1 MGVTVE
7 IEAQILRY
15 YHVEK
20 WRVGTIANQLHIHHS
35 VVERVLLQAGIPKVN
50 FIKRVSI
57 VDAYLPFITD
67 TLKKFPT
74 LTARRLYDMVQTRGY
89 TGSIDH
95 FRHMIYLH
103 RPRAPAEA
111 FLRLKTLPGEQ
122 AQVDWGH
129 FGHITIGKARRPLM
143 AFVMVLSFSRKIFLR
158 FYLNCQLANF
168 LRGHEAAFTYFRGI
182 PRVALYDN
190 LRSAVL
196 ERQGTAIRFNPDL
209 LAFSA
214 YYHYEPRPV
223 AVARG
228 NEKGR
233 VERSI
238 RYIRDNFFAARQ
250 WADLEDLNA
259 QAMAWCSE
267 QASNRPCP
275 EDNNLTVG
283 EAFIEEQ
290 TKLLALPDNPYS
302 TAERVEVKIGKTPY
316 ARFDLNDYSLP
327 HTAVRRTVTISAGPD
342 KVAIIDGGK
351 IIAEHQR
358 SYDRGEQIE
367 QEEHIQQLVIYK
379 AQAKQHRGQNRL
391 TKAVPIAM
399 ELLVQAADHN
409 YHLGSITTGLLLLLD
424 DYGATELTAAITEAL
439 ARKVPH
445 PNAVRI
451 SLERRREA
459 RDQLPLVHYELP
471 QNKKAREMQVTT
483 HSLSDYDKLKIT
495 NGENN
500 DK

>member
-1 MGVTVE
+1 MGITTE
-7 IEAQILRY
+7 LEAQILRY
-15 YHVEK
+15 HHVEK
-20 WRVGTIANQLHIHHS
+20 WRVGTIARQLCIHHS
-35 VVERVLLQAGIPKVN
+35 VVERVLLQAGIPKAN

-57 VDAYLPFITD
+57 IDTFLPFITT
-67 TLKKFPT
+67 TLEKFPT

-103 RPRAPAEA
+103 RPRAPAEV

-143 AFVMVLSFSRKIFLR
+143 AFVMILSFSRKIFLR

-168 LRGHEAAFTYFRGI
+168 LRGHEAAFQYYGGI
-182 PRVALYDN
+182 PRVLLCDN
-190 LRSAVL
+190 LKSAVL
-196 ERQGTAIRFNPDL
+196 ERQGSAIRFNPDL

-250 WADLEDLNA
+250 FTDLEDLNA
-259 QAMAWCSE
+259 QAMAWCSD

-275 EDNNLTVG
+275 EDTNLTVN
-283 EAFIEEQ
+283 EAFVQEQ
-290 TKLLALPDNPYS
+290 AKLLALPDNPYP

-316 ARFDLNDYSLP
+316 ARFDLNDYSVP
-327 HTAVRRTVTISAGPD
+327 HTAVRRTLTVSAQLD
-342 KVAIIDGGK
+342 KITIIDGTK

-358 SYDRGEQIE
+358 SYDRGQQIE
-367 QEEHIQQLVIYK
+367 EEEHIQQLVVYK

-391 TKAVPIAM
+391 TKAVPLAM

-409 YHLGSITTGLLLLLD
+409 YNLGSITSSLLQLLD
-424 DYGATELTAAITEAL
+424 DYGATELEAAITEAL
-439 ARKVPH
+439 SRKVPH

-451 SLERRREA
+451 SLERRREESNK
-459 RDQLPLVHYELP
+459 LPPVHYELP
-471 QNKKAREMQVTT
+471 NKKAREMQVTT
-483 HSLSDYDKLKIT
+483 HSLSTYDKKTT

>member
-1 MGVTVE
+1 MSVTAE
-7 IEAQILRY
+7 LEAQILRY

-20 WRVGTIANQLHIHHS
+20 WRVGTIARQLCTHHN
-35 VVERVLLQAGIPKVN
+35 VVERVLAQAGIPKAD
-50 FIKRVSI
+50 FIKRESI
-57 VDAYLPFITD
+57 IDTFLPFVLD

-74 LTARRLYDMVQTRGY
+74 LRAKRLYDMVQTRGY
-89 TGSIDH
+89 TGSVDH
-95 FRHMIYLH
+95 FRHLIAMH
-103 RPRAPAEA
+103 RPRPAAEA

-168 LRGHEAAFTYFRGI
+168 LRGHEAAFAYFNGI
-182 PRVALYDN
+182 PRVLLYDN
-190 LRSAVL
+190 LKSAVL
-196 ERQGTAIRFNPDL
+196 ERQGTAIRFNPEL
-209 LAFSA
+209 LDFSA
-214 YYHYEPRPV
+214 YYRYEPRPV

-250 WADLEDLNA
+250 FTDLEDLNI
-259 QAMAWCSE
+259 QAMAWCNE

-275 EDNNLTVG
+275 EDNNLNVN
-283 EAFIEEQ
+283 EAFLQEQ
-290 TKLLALPDNPYS
+290 TKLLALPDNPYQ
-302 TAERVEVKIGKTPY
+302 TDERVEVKIGKTPY
-316 ARFDLNDYSLP
+316 ARFDLNDYSVP
-327 HTAVRRTVTISAGPD
+327 HTAVRRTLTVSAQLD
-342 KVAIIDGGK
+342 KVTIIDGTK

-358 SYDRGEQIE
+358 SYDRGQQIE
-367 QEEHIQQLVIYK
+367 REEHIQQLVVYK

-391 TKAVPIAM
+391 TKAVPAAM

-409 YHLGSITTGLLLLLD
+409 YPLGSITTSLLQLLD
-424 DYGATELTAAITEAL
+424 DYGATELEAAITEAL
-439 ARKVPH
+439 TRKVPH

-459 RDQLPLVHYELP
+459 RNQLPPVHYELP
-471 QNKKAREMQVTT
+471 NKKVREMQVTT
-483 HSLSDYDKLKIT
+483 HSLSTYDKKTT